1 MNNTLTADQVLDYFP
16 ASTSGFG
23 ELAEVYVKESWGND
37 NLPSPTDLFEM
48 IDTYRA
54 LAKNPQVLAKLKTY
68 LDTLELNGN

>member
-1 MNNTLTADQVLDYFP
+1 MNNTLTADQVLSQFATP
-16 ASTSGFG
+16 PTPFG

-68 LDTLELNGN
+68 LDTLELNDN